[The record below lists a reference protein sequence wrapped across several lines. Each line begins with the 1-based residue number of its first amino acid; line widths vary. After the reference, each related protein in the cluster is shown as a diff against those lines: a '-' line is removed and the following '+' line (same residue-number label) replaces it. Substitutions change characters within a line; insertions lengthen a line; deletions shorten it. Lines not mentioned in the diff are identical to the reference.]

1 MIYGGR
7 RRQAPQSLS
16 TALFFQI
23 KAIKP
28 PCRPLSREDTVWRH
42 YPAVASFAWQSKKAV
57 LSASLETLSPKLRQC
72 QCTHASPGD
81 EQPLPRHTSPVAGQQ
96 SNQRCS
102 EFKIASNPL
111 PRLPWKTETNCADAV
126 SGCGHWSVAGVKLAR
141 PYETPGFRFCLPRA
155 LPLGTQPPCR
165 KEP

>member
-1 MIYGGR
+1 MTGAPDSSLNGFGMIYGGR

-102 EFKIASNPL
+102 EFKSLQIL
-111 PRLPWKTETNCADAV
+111 CHV
-126 SGCGHWSVAGVKLAR
+126 SLGKLK
-141 PYETPGFRFCLPRA
+141 PIA
-155 LPLGTQPPCR
+155 LPLEEGGLTP
-165 KEP
+165 